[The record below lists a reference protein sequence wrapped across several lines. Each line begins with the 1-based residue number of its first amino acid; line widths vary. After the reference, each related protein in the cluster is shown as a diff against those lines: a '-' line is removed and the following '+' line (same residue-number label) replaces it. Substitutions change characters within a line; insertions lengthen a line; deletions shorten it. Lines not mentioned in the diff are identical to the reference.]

1 MVIEELGL
9 RQALESKNNIFS
21 ISDYSLCIWK
31 EKSYAFIVKGEPRF
45 SVAVTARPKDL

>member
-9 RQALESKNNIFS
+9 CDALESKTNIFS

-31 EKSYAFIVKGEPRF
+31 ENSHAFIVKGKPRI
-45 SVAVTARPKDL
+45 SVAVTARPKD